1 MCKHGENIYRR
12 RDGRYEGRYII
23 GRGPKGRTKFGYVYG
38 KTFGEVRRKL
48 TQRKAEMLPIPA
60 AAPKSG
66 MTLQTWMNSLLAGEH
81 FAHLKAS
88 SQENYRTMFDV
99 HLAPALGTVDVARI
113 TPEDVSE
120 LIALLNRKKLAQS
133 TIVSVMRLL
142 SSLLRAAQEEGLIQ
156 RNPCRKMILPKPVK
170 EEQRVL
176 SAEEQS
182 QLRAAALA
190 TGNLPALLALCT
202 GMRLGEVCSLAMA
215 GYRLGTQD
223 ADHPP
228 DRTSDALRGR
238 SHTNHYY
245 CPRLCLRPRPSPT
258 DPPLPFQAGSTRGRF
273 FLRIRPSH
281 AIINPSN
288 QPEAAQWNSNSP
300 ARWSW

>member
-88 SQENYRTMFDV
+88 SRETYRTMFDV

-142 SSLLRAAQEEGLIQ
+142 SSLLRTAQEEGLIQ
-156 RNPCRKMILPKPVK
+156 RNPYRKMVLPKPVK

-182 QLRAAALA
+182 LLRAVALRA
-190 TGNLPALLALCT
+190 ENLSALLAMYT
-202 GMRLGEVCSLAMA
+202 GMRLGEICALQW
-215 GYRLGTQD
+215 QD
-223 ADHPP
+223 IDWER
-228 DRTSDALRGR
+228 RTPTIRRTALRMR
-238 SHTNHYY
+238 SEDEATRTTSAARACAYGNARPLLILP
-245 CPRLCLRPRPSPT
+245 CPFRPAPRGAGFSCA
-258 DPPLPFQAGSTRGRF
+258 FAQAM
-273 FLRIRPSH
+273 L
-281 AIINPSN
+281 
-288 QPEAAQWNSNSP
+288 
-300 ARWSW
+300 